1 MLSGQ
6 GSGGIKKKKFSGLVS
21 FLTTDHWPMTTERG
35 LTLIEVMLAVSVLS
49 IGIVGVLRAYAS
61 SVATLES
68 GQYNIDA
75 VNLLKRKMADVQ
87 QNLLEQGTEASK
99 SDSGNFEGI
108 YQDFLWSWEIRPT
121 DTDHLNE
128 LELAVSHNF
137 NPRKISVITYV
148 VDPPEEEE

>member
-1 MLSGQ
+1 MMTSRIGNKQ
-6 GSGGIKKKKFSGLVS
+6 WS
-21 FLTTDHWPMTTERG
+21 LTTKKG

-61 SVATLES
+61 SIATLET

-75 VNLLKRKMADVQ
+75 VNLLKQKMADVQ
-87 QNLLEQGTEASK
+87 QMLLEQGTKASQGE
-99 SDSGNFEGI
+99 SGNFEDI

-121 DTDHLNE
+121 GTEHLNE
-128 LELAVSHNF
+128 LELTVSHNY
-137 NPRKISVITYV
+137 NPRTISVKTYV